1 MVTELKRS
9 MDKVVLSTGIDNQ
22 RQLRTKYFSRSL
34 VIIYTLQTTLDFDN
48 GKDLAIKLFQIYEF
62 CRQQLIKCFR
72 EQIIEGLKKAMGAL
86 EEIFGMARMNA
97 MQNNQQDSVNSQL
110 DKLEKISNQIS
121 ILISSGQYEKINH
134 LDKMRKKIIAD
145 MNAKNYN
152 YSNHKKT
159 VLNLISEQNQ
169 RIITEFKESEEKSF
183 QNFQNKK
190 NVPKSLSGNFLKIF
204 SWKLN
209 YLI

>member
-1 MVTELKRS
+1 
-9 MDKVVLSTGIDNQ
+9 
-22 RQLRTKYFSRSL
+22 
-34 VIIYTLQTTLDFDN
+34 
-48 GKDLAIKLFQIYEF
+48 
-62 CRQQLIKCFR
+62 
-72 EQIIEGLKKAMGAL
+72 
-86 EEIFGMARMNA
+86 

-134 LDKMRKKIIAD
+134 LDKMRKKIITD

-159 VLNLISEQNQ
+159 VLKLISQNQ

-190 NVPKSLSGNFLKIF
+190 NVPRLIWPLFKNF